1 MKIKPLQD
9 RVLVTRIE
17 KEEKTA
23 GGIIIPDT
31 AKEKP
36 AEGKIVAVGPGKT
49 TDEGKVIK
57 LDVKVGDHV
66 LFAKYGGTEV
76 KVDGVEYLLMRE
88 EEILGVIEGSG
99 SHKDSKKKKK

>member
-9 RVLVTRIE
+9 RVLVQRIE

-36 AEGKIVAVGPGKT
+36 AEGKIVAVGPGKV
-49 TDEGKVIK
+49 TDDGKVIP
-57 LDVKVGDHV
+57 LDVKVGNRV
-66 LFAKYGGTEV
+66 LFAKYAGTEV
-76 KVDGVEYLLMRE
+76 EVEGVEYLLMRE
-88 EEILGVIEGSG
+88 EEILGVIEGGAGKS
-99 SHKDSKKKKK
+99 SKKKKK